1 MQFSQINIA
10 CILWILVTS
19 ELHYQIKRTKPCRN
33 LLGRC
38 INRSEAS
45 GFLVL
50 ICFRAITLSKNGILP
65 SSSHMLFSS
74 CCRFY
79 NKSSNY
85 SLNEFLKQT
94 IHKKLSTVL
103 HLTLLKF
110 FARGVV
116 ANIRRNIRIMK
127 NDRSRTQIQIRPRHT
142 VTRYGLT
149 PCFDVFVNVLDSS
162 HLSSSWLWLICSS
175 ITTDVAKF

>member
-1 MQFSQINIA
+1 MPYIFSGAVSIA
-10 CILWILVTS
+10 AKHPAFWFLFV
-19 ELHYQIKRTKPCRN
+19 
-33 LLGRC
+33 
-38 INRSEAS
+38 S
-45 GFLVL
+45 GQYLCQKMESCQVV
-50 ICFRAITLSKNGILP
+50 A
-65 SSSHMLFSS
+65 HMLFSS

-175 ITTDVAKF
+175 IATDVAKF

>member
-1 MQFSQINIA
+1 
-10 CILWILVTS
+10 
-19 ELHYQIKRTKPCRN
+19 
-33 LLGRC
+33 
-38 INRSEAS
+38 
-45 GFLVL
+45 
-50 ICFRAITLSKNGILP
+50 
-65 SSSHMLFSS
+65 MLFSS

-94 IHKKLSTVL
+94 IDKKLSTVL
-103 HLTLLKF
+103 HQGRIQDFFRRGCTRLLLYFDTSKPHSFLFLQNTICIRKPQVISGEGGAHPQHPPPRSAPVHVTLLKF

-116 ANIRRNIRIMK
+116 ANIRRNIRIVK
-127 NDRSRTQIQIRPRHT
+127 NDRSQTQIQIRPRHT

-149 PCFDVFVNVLDSS
+149 SCFDVFVNVLDSS

-175 ITTDVAKF
+175 IATDVAKF